1 MINPKVQDE
10 VNGSNKLEE
19 LKSAIGKEFSDN
31 YSPTLRS
38 VLLSVSKCGNI
49 CTVISV
55 DAYGKQGGKVSK
67 QPSYLTWNAL
77 FY

>member
-1 MINPKVQDE
+1 MT
-10 VNGSNKLEE
+10 KLEE

-38 VLLSVSKCGNI
+38 VLLNVSKCGNI
-49 CTVISV
+49 CYTMSV
-55 DAYGKQGGKVSK
+55 DAYNKKGGQTSK

>member
-1 MINPKVQDE
+1 MT
-10 VNGSNKLEE
+10 KLEE

-38 VLLSVSKCGNI
+38 VLLRVSKCGNI
-49 CTVISV
+49 CYTMSV
-55 DAYGKQGGKVSK
+55 DAYNKKGGQTSK
-67 QPSYLTWNAL
+67 QPSYITWNAI

>member
-1 MINPKVQDE
+1 MSLKFQDE
-10 VNGSNKLEE
+10 VNGSNKLFD
-19 LKSAIGKEFSDN
+19 LRQAIGREFSDN
-31 YSPTLRS
+31 YSPTLKS
-38 VLLSVSKCGNI
+38 KLLEVSKCGNI

-55 DAYGKQGGKVSK
+55 TTDNKQGGEESQ